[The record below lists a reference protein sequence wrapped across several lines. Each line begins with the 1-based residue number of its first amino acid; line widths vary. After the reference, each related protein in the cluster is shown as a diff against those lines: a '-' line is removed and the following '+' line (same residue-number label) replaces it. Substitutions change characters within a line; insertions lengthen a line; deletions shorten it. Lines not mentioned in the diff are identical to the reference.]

1 MRRVHLPAKTGEIS
15 SSSSDWRYFCVGYR
29 FQRRALTE
37 SVGRNDTSRDG
48 RLCRGYAARA
58 FGTLSWLM
66 GLLRFI
72 CPALGHLFSGSG
84 HFRPLRGFR
93 RRGL

>member
-1 MRRVHLPAKTGEIS
+1 MHLGLEKGEKLTS
-15 SSSSDWRYFCVGYR
+15 HSDLRPFVWDTDFK
-29 FQRRALTE
+29 QRALTQ

-48 RLCRGYAARA
+48 RLCRGYAARGL
-58 FGTLSWLM
+58 GTLSWLM

-84 HFRPLRGFR
+84 HFRPARGFR